1 MAVAP
6 LTTIAHVP
14 DSGGKALG
22 PVSVTGLRAIS
33 ALRGSST
40 SGMAWVGSASAAF
53 LLAAVL
59 LPWVG
64 SGSISMERVFAKAS
78 PDYAIFVQLRVSR
91 TMVGLLA
98 GSALSLTG
106 SLFQSM
112 LRDSLA
118 EPYTLGVSAGAAL
131 GAVLTLAFNLESIV
145 GFPATWI
152 GALAGAA
159 VGLLIVA
166 GASWKRRQLSGVRL
180 LLSGIALNS
189 ICSAFILL
197 TNSVVHDRRSIS
209 IAQWLLGSVD
219 AVSYSA
225 VFVLALIVLVTSI
238 VVISQARAWNLLAV
252 GELWAGSRGVDL
264 RRLTIT
270 GYCCGSLL
278 AAGSIALTGPIG
290 FVGLIVPHLVRSRI
304 SADNRILMPCSLLL
318 GGVLLAGCDTIG
330 RIVLSPAELPAG
342 AVMAIIGGPYL
353 VWLVRKRF

>member
-1 MAVAP
+1 MHP
-6 LTTIAHVP
+6 
-14 DSGGKALG
+14 GGWHG
-22 PVSVTGLRAIS
+22 G
-33 ALRGSST
+33 
-40 SGMAWVGSASAAF
+40 GSAAVFLLAAF
-53 LLAAVL
+53 LL
-59 LPWVG
+59 PWIG
-64 SGSISMERVFAKAS
+64 SGSISMERVFAKAA
-78 PDYAIFVQLRVSR
+78 PDYPIFVQLRVSR
-91 TMVGLLA
+91 TLVGLLA
-98 GSALSLTG
+98 GGALSLTG

-131 GAVLTLAFNLESIV
+131 GAVLTLAFDLERIA
-145 GFPATWI
+145 GLPASWI

-159 VGLLIVA
+159 VVLLIVG
-166 GASWKRRQLSGVRL
+166 GAAWRRGQLFGVRL

-189 ICSAFILL
+189 ICSAFILII
-197 TNSVVHDRRSIS
+197 NSVVRDRRSIS
-209 IAQWLLGSVD
+209 ITQWLLGDVD
-219 AVSYSA
+219 SVSYQA
-225 VFVLALIVLVTSI
+225 VFVLGIIVLVTSL
-238 VVISQARAWNLLAV
+238 VVITQARGWNLLAI
-252 GELWAGSRGVDL
+252 GESWASSRGADL

-278 AAGSIALTGPIG
+278 AAGAIALTGPIG